1 MLLDRRYPLF
11 LAQIITPFVAAWA
24 LFTYATVSLVALS
37 IVMWFLMRCIG
48 SVITYH
54 RIHGHQSHAMHPAVE
69 FICTALGFY
78 GSLSSPLQFC
88 SVHTLHHK
96 HTDTE
101 KDPHPYNILGWKVM
115 FPIFW
120 NDSGTNAGDLR
131 TVVRLRRNKI
141 ANFFHE
147 YYWLLLPLPL
157 LLCFISLQAFLFGYV
172 VPLAMTLWSL
182 GISTLNH
189 DHEGGAKYMGEIFGI
204 LTLGEHH
211 HQWHHDHPNDTT
223 GEGWLNNVIELIA
236 TKRSVKK

>member
-1 MLLDRRYPLF
+1 MTVDRRYPLF
-11 LAQIITPFVAAWA
+11 VAQIVTPFIAIWA
-24 LFTYATVSLVALS
+24 LLTYATIPLIIIS
-37 IVMWFLMRCIG
+37 IIMWFLMRCIG

-54 RIHGHQSHAMHPAVE
+54 RIHGHSTHVMHPIVE

-96 HTDTE
+96 YVDTE
-101 KDPHPYNILGWKVM
+101 KDPHPYSILGWRVI

-120 NDSGTNAGDLR
+120 NNSGIDGGDLR

-141 ANFFHE
+141 ANFFEE
-147 YYWLLLPLPL
+147 YYWPL
-157 LLCFISLQAFLFGYV
+157 LLVPFLLIFISWPIFLFVYI

-182 GISTLNH
+182 GLSTLNH
-189 DHEGGAKYMGEIFGI
+189 DIKGPKYVGELYGI

-211 HQWHHDHPNDTT
+211 HDWHHKYPNDTS
-223 GEGWLNNVIELIA
+223 GEGWLNTVIGLIA
-236 TKRSVKK
+236 KKRIKK